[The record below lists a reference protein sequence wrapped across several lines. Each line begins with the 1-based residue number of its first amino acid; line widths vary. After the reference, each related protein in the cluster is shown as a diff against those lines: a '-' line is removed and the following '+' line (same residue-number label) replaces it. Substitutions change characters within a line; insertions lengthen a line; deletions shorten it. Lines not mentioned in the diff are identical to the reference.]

1 MNNKKQI
8 RRIKG
13 ISNCFRCGWRT
24 PLNNAPEGCVLEMKN
39 KHEIMKDGYNNCNC
53 ERYVTD
59 IRLEK
64 HIKDIMGDRCSNNAL
79 GISDDDI
86 EMLKDIATTHKHYTY
101 HDPRLECASAIEI
114 NEIIEVLAEAIED
127 WLGGGDK

>member
-1 MNNKKQI
+1 
-8 RRIKG
+8 
-13 ISNCFRCGWRT
+13 
-24 PLNNAPEGCVLEMKN
+24 MKN

>member
-1 MNNKKQI
+1 MNSKKQI
-8 RRIKG
+8 QRIKS

-39 KHEIMKDGYNNCNC
+39 KHEMMKDGYNNCNC

-64 HIKDIMGDRCSNNAL
+64 HIKDIMGDRCNNNAL
-79 GISDDDI
+79 EISNDDL
-86 EMLKDIATTHKHYTY
+86 EMPKDIATTHKHYTHTGY
-101 HDPRLECASAIEI
+101 RLECASANVI
-114 NEIIEVLAEAIED
+114 NEIIEALAEAID
-127 WLGGGDK
+127 NCFKGGDK

>member
-1 MNNKKQI
+1 
-8 RRIKG
+8 
-13 ISNCFRCGWRT
+13 
-24 PLNNAPEGCVLEMKN
+24 MKN

-64 HIKDIMGDRCSNNAL
+64 HIKDIMGDRCSNNVL
-79 GISDDDI
+79 EISDDDL

-101 HDPRLECASAIEI
+101 HSPRLEYAGTNEI
-114 NEIIEVLAEAIED
+114 NEIIEALAKAIE
-127 WLGGGDK
+127 GCFKGGDR